1 MKRIL
6 AMLLSALML
15 LSLVACGGDETPAEG
30 GSETPEV
37 KTDLTVAIGSC
48 PSSLDPFTDDTRS
61 IQDIYRCI
69 FEGLVKIDENG
80 ELIPLLAESWE
91 QLDETTVQFKLRQGV
106 TFHNGEVFNAET
118 VAYNVDR
125 IWDTEVKSIKNVKLS
140 VLKKT
145 EIVDEYTINLI
156 TDEPYPLLMTYLDAL
171 YIVPKQYCEEND
183 LTTVSQKPVGTGAF
197 KFVSW
202 VPDQEIIM
210 EAYDSYWGDAPEV
223 KNLEW
228 QIVPEAST
236 RVAALLAGDVDIAY
250 NIPSTSIAQI
260 DSADGYSTVDSPMAM
275 GLVLHLQALDQ
286 SAPTSD
292 ALVRQALNYAVN
304 REALIAGVCQ
314 GLAAPLA
321 GQMASEG
328 VAGYNKDCN
337 PYAYN
342 PEKAKE
348 LLKEAGYPDGFK
360 ITLNSPQGRYPNDK
374 EIGEAI
380 AGMWREIGLDVEVKV
395 WEWGTFL
402 DAMKQKEAS
411 SGAWL
416 IGWYWSPAFDAY
428 TANSYLISDQ
438 AFAMWKNDEFDENM
452 RLAAVTV
459 DPEQHDQYLQ
469 NALMAMNEDA
479 GLVFVSEPRSVFG
492 KADNVSW
499 AQKLDDSLDIK
510 TVKLN

>member
-1 MKRIL
+1 MKRITALFL
-6 AMLLSALML
+6 AMLLL
-15 LSLVACGGDETPAEG
+15 LGLTACGDNVSPDPNVS
-30 GSETPEV
+30 SEA

-80 ELIPLLAESWE
+80 KLMPLLAESWE
-91 QLDETTVQFKLRQGV
+91 QLDDTTVQFKLRQGV
-106 TFHNGEVFNAET
+106 TFHNGEPFNAET
-118 VAYNVDR
+118 VKYNVER
-125 IWDTEVKSIKNVKLS
+125 IWDANVKSIKNVKLS
-140 VLKKT
+140 VLKT
-145 EIVDEYTINLI
+145 AEVVDEYTVNLI

-171 YIVPKQYCEEND
+171 YMVPKQYCTEND
-183 LTTVSQKPVGTGAF
+183 LTTISQNPVGTGAF

-202 VPDQEIIM
+202 VPNQEIKM
-210 EAYDSYWGDAPEV
+210 ESYEAYWGDAPEV
-223 KNLEW
+223 KQLDW

-260 DSADGYSTVDSPMAM
+260 DAADGYTTVDSPMAM
-275 GLVLHLQALDQ
+275 GLVMHLQALDP
-286 SAPTSD
+286 SAPTSNV
-292 ALVRQALNYAVN
+292 LVRQALNYAVN

-314 GLAAPLA
+314 GLAEPLQ

-328 VAGYNKDCN
+328 VVGFNPNCN
-337 PYAYN
+337 PYTYDI
-342 PEKAKE
+342 EKAKA
-348 LLKEAGYPDGFK
+348 LLAEAGYGDGFK
-360 ITLNSPQGRYPNDK
+360 LTLNAPQGRYPNDK
-374 EIGEAI
+374 EIAEAV
-380 AGMWREIGLDVEVKV
+380 AGMWRELGIDVEVKV

-438 AFAMWKNDEFDENM
+438 AFAMWKNDNFDSNM

-459 DPEQHDQYLQ
+459 DTAQHELYLQ
-469 NALMAMNEDA
+469 NALLAMNEDA
-479 GLVFVSEPRSVFG
+479 GVVFISEPRSVFG
-492 KADNVSW
+492 KLEGITW
-499 AQKLDDSLDIK
+499 PQKLDDSLDIK
-510 TVKLN
+510 TVKLS